1 MFPAD
6 DVPYASL
13 MLNLVLL
20 FSLYLEI
27 MEIKAR
33 MQRKSVQAYSGAIV

>member
-1 MFPAD
+1 MFPAH

-13 MLNLVLL
+13 MNLVLL